1 MLKDFEFELDI
12 TKSKTNV
19 KSGDRVVCGYAS
31 TFDVDSDNM
40 QITRT
45 ALEKAKNDL
54 LKYSTVLYN
63 HLRDY
68 PIGKVVE
75 VFVDDIGLFVKVV
88 ISKTEDDKWI
98 KITEGIINKFSIN
111 GRTPDLVSSGI
122 PDGDEDSGVKQINNI
137 EFFEISLVTVPG
149 NVKAETICHY
159 IAKSLRESK
168 EDFKKENMK
177 KEIKKD
183 NENVEKSLGDV
194 SEKLKIISGK
204 LTEEDKETIDYVLDI
219 LKSKPIEKSPS
230 YRLKGETKKECI
242 ARKIPELVKEGKT
255 QDQAIAAAYSICE
268 IDYTKKEI
276 NDSFDNMITK
286 MQKKEVNEDD
296 IKEVTEF
303 LKEMKEYKIKPVMLK
318 YDLDDESEDRPVF
331 MLNSNDKLIPE
342 KGSSNKF
349 RKQILKKGKWF
360 HWDAEGGVLN
370 ITSETIDNII
380 KNFKKKMIE
389 NVFVPLT
396 HTNDPLKNSGE
407 VVTLEKTDDGLDA
420 IIEIKDE
427 TVAEKIKNGLI
438 KSISASLDPN
448 YRIKKTNKFAGPT
461 LLHTALVAEPYI
473 KGMKNFVALSEEF
486 SERPVIQLEDE
497 EPNFIS
503 LLKSLKDNID
513 NINKNM
519 ITEDK
524 VNEMFVDLTKNK
536 DNILQEA
543 EENEEKKDV
552 KKEKEDEKEIKK
564 DNEEKEE
571 KTNKDEKKEDKT
583 DKEKKEDVEKNVEL
597 AKSAYTDCIG
607 MQMKEGKS
615 MAEAAKYCKIK
626 IKKDFNLPT
635 EDELEV
641 KSNEESVESD
651 QQKVDFADAEKVY
664 DKYLSEGK
672 LVPAQKDSFIKLIT
686 SSNILELSDNKVEVA
701 KFFEDFMK
709 SQPKVLDFEEKGT
722 PESEKKNDIPEKKTE
737 SEEMP
742 SDVKTFYDNMGLSDE
757 SAKESW
763 KFAKELQEKEEED
776 KESTVF

>member
-1 MLKDFEFELDI
+1 MIKDFEFELDI
-12 TKSKTNV
+12 TKSKANV

-63 HLRDY
+63 HERDY

-75 VFVDDIGLFVKVV
+75 VFVDDIGLFIKVV
-88 ISKTEDDKWI
+88 ISKTEDDKWT

-111 GRTPDLVSSGI
+111 GRTPDLASEEVS
-122 PDGDEDSGVKQINNI
+122 DGEIDRGVKQINNI
-137 EFFEISLVTVPG
+137 EFYEVSLVTVPA

-159 IAKSLRESK
+159 IAKSLRETK
-168 EDFKKENMK
+168 EDSNKNMK

-183 NENVEKSLGDV
+183 NENVEKSLGDM

-204 LTEEDKETIDYVLDI
+204 LIGEDKEVIDYVLSV
-219 LKSKPIEKSPS
+219 LKSKDVVKSPA

-242 ARKIPELVKEGKT
+242 ARKLPELMKEGMT
-255 QDQAIAAAYSICE
+255 QEQAMAAAYSICE
-268 IDYTKKEI
+268 IDYTRKEI
-276 NDSFDNMITK
+276 NDSFENMITK
-286 MQKKEVNEDD
+286 MQKEDVSKED
-296 IKEVTEF
+296 ITEVTEF
-303 LKEMKEYKIKPVMLK
+303 LKEMKEYKIKPMMLK

-331 MLNSNDKLIPE
+331 LLNSNDKLVPE
-342 KGSSNKF
+342 KGTKNKF

-380 KNFKKKMIE
+380 KNFKKKVIE

-427 TVAEKIKNGLI
+427 SVAEKIKNGLI

-448 YRIKKTNKFAGPT
+448 YRIKKTNKFSGPT

-473 KGMKNFVALSEEF
+473 KGMKNFIALSEEF

-519 ITEDK
+519 ITPDK
-524 VNEMFVDLTKNK
+524 VNEIFVDLTKNK
-536 DNILQEA
+536 DNILQSEDEKEVKKDIK
-543 EENEEKKDV
+543 EEEEPKEDEKKEVKKDAEEKKEDV
-552 KKEKEDEKEIKK
+552 KKE
-564 DNEEKEE
+564 
-571 KTNKDEKKEDKT
+571 EDKT
-583 DKEKKEDVEKNVEL
+583 DDEKKEDVEKDVEL
-597 AKSAYTDCIG
+597 AKSAYTSCIG
-607 MQMKEGKS
+607 AQMKEGKS
-615 MAEAAKYCKIK
+615 MAEASKFCKIK
-626 IKKDFNLPT
+626 IKKDFNLPA

-664 DKYLSEGK
+664 DKYLSKGK

-686 SSNILELSDNKVEVA
+686 SSNVLELSDNKVDVA
-701 KFFEDFMK
+701 KFFEDFME
-709 SQPKVLDFEEKGT
+709 SQPKVLDFEEKGAQD
-722 PESEKKNDIPEKKTE
+722 SEKKNDVPEKKEETT
-737 SEEMP
+737 EMP
-742 SDVKTFYDNMGLSDE
+742 SEVKDFYEKMGLSDE

-763 KFAKELQEKEEED
+763 EHAKGLQETEDKD